1 MVTIDEIKAARERT
15 APHLHRTPLWRS
27 ATLSEMTGHQIHL
40 KAELFQKT
48 GSFKPRGMINALSRL
63 DDTRREAGV
72 ITFSAGNAAQGLA
85 YAAGILGV
93 SATVVMP
100 ANASAAKAHATR
112 DYGGEVILHG
122 DAAAC
127 FELCRQLEAER
138 GLTYVSSFDD
148 LDLMTGHASLGLE
161 IAEDLPEADVVFVGI
176 GGGGLIGGVA
186 LGLRGLDSQ
195 ARIIGVE
202 PTGAPAMYR
211 SFEAGHAVTL
221 DKVETIADGLAPPFA
236 GEHCYAIAR
245 EHVERVILVDDD
257 QIAEAMK
264 LILGRCKMLAEPAGA
279 ASLAGLLSAQVEV
292 PAGAKVVCVL
302 SGGNIDLDRLKALL

>member
-100 ANASAAKAHATR
+100 ANASAAKAQATR

>member
-1 MVTIDEIKAARERT
+1 MVNLDEIEAARERVM
-15 APHLHRTPLWRS
+15 AHLHRTPLWRS
-27 ATLSEMTGHQIHL
+27 ETLSRMSGYEVHL

-63 DDTRREAGV
+63 DEARKAAGV

-85 YAAGILGV
+85 YAASILGIR
-93 SATVVMP
+93 ATVVMP
-100 ANASAAKAHATR
+100 AHASPTKAQATR
-112 DYGGEVILHG
+112 VYGGEVILHG
-122 DAAAC
+122 DAAQC
-127 FELCRQLEAER
+127 FDLCRRLEKER

-161 IAEDLPEADVVFVGI
+161 IAEDLADVDTVFVGI

-186 LGLRGLDSQ
+186 LGLRGKGCE

-202 PTGAPAMYR
+202 PEGAPAMHR

-221 DKVETIADGLAPPFA
+221 EKVDTIADGLAPPFA
-236 GEHCYAIAR
+236 GEHCYAIAS
-245 EHVERVILVDDD
+245 EHVERVILVDDGR
-257 QIAEAMK
+257 IAEAMN
-264 LILGRCKMLAEPAGA
+264 LLLARCKLLAEPAGA
-279 ASLAGLLSAQVEV
+279 ASLAGLLSGQVEIS
-292 PAGAKVVCVL
+292 PGAKVVCVL